1 MELTNEEKSLLDL
14 AFSDSE
20 RIWDGNLLDYQIVAL
35 NDLRTMM
42 KKLYEKYP
50 NFDLAVISFT
60 PKSKT
65 RPAEIQFIQKD
76 TITEYTMTY
85 SNNVFADNFYD
96 VPFEKEYDKIVEE
109 ILNDNDIKARVY
121 TVFPFL
127 ISDNINSAK
136 ELFDYRPHLGRN
148 TELFISV
155 SKLPDLDYADQFA
168 DEVQKVFIENS
179 IYTSGIIFFV
189 LDIENI
195 KYKNIIELDEYV
207 RDRANIRNVLSV
219 TFRCFNVK

>member
-1 MELTNEEKSLLDL
+1 MNMTDKEKELLDL
-14 AFSDSE
+14 AFSDGE
-20 RIWDGNLLDYQIVAL
+20 RIWNGNLLDYQISAL
-35 NDLRTMM
+35 NDLRLMM
-42 KKLYEKYP
+42 NNLSKKYS
-50 NFDLAVISFT
+50 NFDLEVVSFT

-65 RPAEIQFIQKD
+65 TPAEIQFVQKGL
-76 TITEYTMTY
+76 ITEYTMTV
-85 SNNVFADNFYD
+85 SNNNFADNFYD

-127 ISDNINSAK
+127 ISDEINDVND
-136 ELFDYRPHLGRN
+136 LFNHRPHLGRN

-155 SKLPDLDYADQFA
+155 DKLPDFDYADEIA
-168 DEVQKVFIENS
+168 DNVQKVFNENN

-189 LDIENI
+189 VNMENI

-207 RDRANIRNVLSV
+207 RDRTNIRNVLSV